1 MNQATKPMTPAT
13 LKKQLR
19 EAIAA
24 HNRGADLC
32 FNENWNAANKVGNI
46 ITSFICRQAAYD
58 KRGDDKEK
66 ITMKDLVK
74 WSKGMLPVGVGYKN
88 QDTTDDIKPYVKLLD
103 ELALK
108 G

>member
-1 MNQATKPMTPAT
+1 MNQATKPMTTAT

-24 HNRGADLC
+24 HNRGGDIS
-32 FNENWNAANKVGNI
+32 FNENWNALHKLGNN
-46 ITSFICRQAAYD
+46 TTRSICRQAAYG
-58 KRGDDKEK
+58 KCGDDKDK
-66 ITMKDLVK
+66 ITMKDLVE

-88 QDTTDDIKPYVKLLD
+88 QDIDDDIKPYVKLLD